1 MDLHTSL
8 SLAWRALLRDG
19 LRSALTLVGITIGVG
34 AVLTMVAVG
43 SGARAS
49 IEDQVAAAGLNVIT
63 VTAGNYKMKTDD
75 PGGGVVDHQARF
87 ENQLTWGCAPH
98 SGSLAYGGPSVPLR
112 SFTVTPSAST
122 ATRPATNE
130 NEILVGRRIAVQKP
144 DDGCSALSDV
154 RFWTLMPSPRAAVW
168 RPSDDGPAFH
178 TRLIGHPE
186 DDPMEKHDHPTSRD
200 RLGDSAAGLGAAA
213 TLTTGDADAIRRQ
226 VPGVQYVASGVH
238 ESARVVLDR
247 SRWFTRLHGT
257 DADFADI
264 RRTWSYKYGRFFSA
278 REASRGEQ
286 VLAVGHVVSEKL
298 FAPGSDP
305 TKTTVTIWNQP
316 FNVVGVIS
324 STNWASSGAV
334 GDDEFDAV
342 YVPLATVHRLLN
354 LSKLNTITITA
365 KSAADVS
372 RVAKAVT
379 KLLRVRHEISETEP
393 DDFVVATQA
402 GKALGKGINPQVAR
416 AITGNVPGLEAVT
429 LEQLSTTLA
438 RSSQTMTALLAS
450 VAGVSLLVGGIG
462 IMNVMLLSVTE
473 RTREI
478 GLRMALGARSRD
490 VLMQFL
496 AEAVTLSMTGGVMG
510 VALGLAAAGGVRQ
523 MLRWATVV
531 SPGAI
536 VLAVGVAA
544 MVGVC
549 FGLYPARRASML
561 DPIDAL
567 RFE

>member
-1 MDLHTSL
+1 MDLQTSL
-8 SLAWRALLRDG
+8 SVAWRALLRDG
-19 LRSALTLVGITIGVG
+19 LRSALTLLGMTIGVG
-34 AVLTMVAVG
+34 AVVTMVAVG

-63 VTAGNYKMKTDD
+63 VTAGNYKVKTDD

-87 ENQLTWGCAPH
+87 EVELDRGNFVPAGPPSRRRSWGPQLPRSAPA
-98 SGSLAYGGPSVPLR
+98 GAPLA
-112 SFTVTPSAST
+112 
-122 ATRPATNE
+122 RPALNSTSTP
-130 NEILVGRRIAVQKP
+130 V
-144 DDGCSALSDV
+144 SSV
-154 RFWTLMPSPRAAVW
+154 RAQVLRGEVFDASLHPAVW
-168 RPSDDGPAFH
+168 RLSGDSPGV
-178 TRLIGHPE
+178 RLIGHPE

-213 TLTTGDADAIRRQ
+213 TLTPGDAEAIRRQ

-264 RRTWSYKYGRFFSA
+264 RRTWSYKYGRFFAA
-278 REASRGEQ
+278 REASGGEQ
-286 VLAVGHVVSEKL
+286 VLALGSVVYEKL

-305 TKTTVTIWNQP
+305 TGTTVTIWNQP
-316 FNVVGVIS
+316 FKVVGVIS
-324 STNWASSGAV
+324 STNWASAGAV

-342 YVPLATVHRLLN
+342 YIPLTTVHRLLN

-372 RVAKAVT
+372 RVARAVT
-379 KLLRVRHEISETEP
+379 ELLRMRHEIDEAAP

-429 LEQLSTTLA
+429 LEQLSATLD
-438 RSSQTMTALLAS
+438 RSSRTMTALLAS

-462 IMNVMLLSVTE
+462 IMNVLLLSVTE

-490 VLMQFL
+490 VLLQFM
-496 AEAVTLSMTGGVMG
+496 AEAVTLSLTGGVMG
-510 VALGLAAAGGVRQ
+510 VLVGLAAAGGVRQ
-523 MLRWATVV
+523 ALRWATVV

-536 VLAVGVAA
+536 VLAVGVAG

-549 FGLYPARRASML
+549 FGVYPARRASML